1 MEDLLY
7 LIIAAALGFMVG
19 WKVNAWIT
27 VISMRSILE
36 DLGISQEQMERLHA
50 KAVAELANP
59 TDGEEEE
66 FTVIDARLELMN
78 GVLYCWQ
85 KDNGNFLGQGKT
97 REELIEVLSTK
108 HVGYRILIA
117 EADGGE
123 LMGGTSYNYDVKTKE
138 LTTHDD
144 TSK

>member
-1 MEDLLY
+1 MEDFIY
-7 LIIAAALGFMVG
+7 LVIAAAVGFAAG
-19 WKVNAWIT
+19 WKINAWIT

-50 KAVAELANP
+50 KAVSELANP

-66 FTVIDARLELMN
+66 FTVINARLELMN

-85 KDNGNFLGQGKT
+85 KDNGTFLGQGAT
-97 REELIEVLSTK
+97 REELIEVLAAK

-117 EADGGE
+117 QADGGE
-123 LMGGTSYNYDVKTKE
+123 LIGGTNFNYDVKTKE
-138 LTTHDD
+138 LTHDD